1 MDIAVVVRNALAL
14 GGLLAGWVIPGM
26 AQGVRGHFMAQGI
39 PSLAHADPVPGGGE
53 LSEFRV
59 LQPVAMGDLGVGNG
73 FRARLTLNLENWTLP
88 DGELAPGNWGE
99 GFMDRRH
106 PHTVV
111 HEAMAWGVIEGA
123 RVRGSLAGGKGFVPF
138 GTDDPMSRPFV
149 RYPVNHHLAQI
160 LERAVLAAGG
170 RSGPVAV
177 EASLFNGDEPE
188 SPTQWPNW
196 SRFGDSWAFRLT
208 VFPLAGLEVQ
218 GSYADVAS
226 PEHRGGAGLPQRKW
240 SAAAR
245 LDRLVGAVG
254 VYGMV
259 EWARTDEGDAFSFA
273 SVLGEGAARLGRH
286 RVGYRF
292 ERTSRPEEERIYDD
306 LFRSIRPHLDD
317 NIVGITRWTLHTV
330 HYEARFE
337 PAGVGVTPYLE
348 ATLGSVADLVDGVFS
363 VQAFYG
369 SDAVRS
375 LLAGVRLDLGGRMG
389 RMGRYGVVAPP
400 PEWAAGDGHRH

>member
-1 MDIAVVVRNALAL
+1 MDTAVVVRNTLAL
-14 GGLLAGWVIPGM
+14 GGLLAGGVSPGM
-26 AQGVRGHFMAQGI
+26 AQGVHGHFMAQAI
-39 PSLAHADPVPGGGE
+39 PSMAHANPIPGGGS
-53 LSEFRV
+53 LSEVRV
-59 LQPVAMGDLGVGNG
+59 LQPVAMGDLGVGDA

-111 HEAMAWGVIEGA
+111 HEAMAWGVVQGGG
-123 RVRGSLAGGKGFVPF
+123 VQGSLAGGKGFVPF

-160 LERAVLAAGG
+160 LERAVLAGG
-170 RSGPVAV
+170 VRGGPFAL

-196 SRFGDSWAFRLT
+196 SRFGDSWALRLT

-226 PEHRGGAGLPQRKW
+226 PEHRGGAGLDQGKW
-240 SAAAR
+240 SASAR
-245 LDRLVGAVG
+245 LDRQVGTVG

-259 EWARTDEGDAFSFA
+259 EWAATDEGDAFRFTSL
-273 SVLGEGAARLGRH
+273 LGEGAARLGRH

-292 ERTSRPEEERIYDD
+292 ERTSRPEEERLYDN
-306 LFRSIRPHLDD
+306 LFRSVRPHLDN
-317 NIVGITRWTLHTV
+317 NIAGITQWTLHTV
-330 HYEARFE
+330 HYEVRFE
-337 PAGVGVTPYLE
+337 PGPMGVTPYLE
-348 ATLGSVADLVDGVFS
+348 ATLGSVADLVGGVFS
-363 VQAFYG
+363 AEAFYG
-369 SDAVRS
+369 TTAVRS
-375 LLAGVRLDLGGRMG
+375 LLAGVRLDLGGPMG
-389 RMGRYGVVAPP
+389 RMGRYGVVAQPP
-400 PEWAAGDGHRH
+400 HWAAGNGHQH